1 MKELEDVYEY
11 VAKLEEGY
19 CSIIQES
26 DAYSD
31 QGDIV
36 LMVARAK
43 LYVGLAQLERLLL
56 QKA

>member
-11 VAKLEEGY
+11 VAKLEEGH
-19 CSIIQES
+19 CSIIQEN

-31 QGDIV
+31 ERNIV
-36 LMVARAK
+36 LMTARTK